1 MAIPNDDL
9 LAITPTAIIELFEL
23 AFVPALHGASTV
35 LRFHN
40 GVSQNNNGDIVFG
53 GQSYPKFPIE
63 CTGFEYSGSGGQLP
77 TPKVTISNMS
87 GYITSQLLSITG
99 IATDLVGAKFTRIR
113 TLAKFIDNANFASGT
128 NPFGTPSSTTKFPD
142 EVYFIDRKVTETRD
156 IVQWELHS
164 ALDLVNVKLPKRIT
178 SPRLFPSIG
187 TFVG

>member
-77 TPKVTISNMS
+77 TPTVTISNMS
-87 GYITSQLLSITG
+87 GFITSQLLSITG

-164 ALDLVNVKLPKRIT
+164 ALDLENKKIT
-178 SPRLFPSIG
+178 KKNYKSKIIPFYW
-187 TFVG
+187 

>member
-53 GQSYPKFPIE
+53 GQSYSKFPIE
-63 CTGFEYSGSGGQLP
+63 CIGFEFSGSGGQLP
-77 TPKVTISNMS
+77 TPTVTISNMS
-87 GYITSQLLSITG
+87 GFITSQLLSITG

-113 TLAKFIDNANFASGT
+113 TLAKFIDDANFASGS

-142 EVYFIDRKVTETRD
+142 EIYFIDRKITETRD
-156 IVQWELHS
+156 IVQWQLHS

-187 TFVG
+187 KFVG

>member
-1 MAIPNDDL
+1 MAIPNDEL
-9 LAITPTAIIELFEL
+9 LAINPTAIIELFEL
-23 AFVPALHGASTV
+23 AFVPALHGASTI

-63 CTGFEYSGSGGQLP
+63 CAGFEYSGSGGQLP
-77 TPKVTISNMS
+77 TPTVTVSNMS

-113 TLAKFIDNANFASGT
+113 TLAKFIDADNFADGT
-128 NPFGTPSSTTKFPD
+128 NSTASHSTKFPD
-142 EVYFIDRKVTETRD
+142 EVYFVDRKVTETRD
-156 IVQWELHS
+156 IVQWQLHS
-164 ALDLVNVKLPKRIT
+164 ALDLVNVKLPKRIS

-187 TFVG
+187 KFAG